1 MSTCSTIGYGKG
13 TKFASLLLKLVIL
26 ISVHMYT
33 HISIGRRKPVG
44 LNARVLYENDSLH
57 SQEYMA
63 ENSASIV
70 ILNNMWFGL
79 VCKLPN
85 RLFIEFY

>member
-1 MSTCSTIGYGKG
+1 
-13 TKFASLLLKLVIL
+13 
-26 ISVHMYT
+26 MYT

-57 SQEYMA
+57 SQEYMT

-70 ILNNMWFGL
+70 ILNNTWFGL
-79 VCKLPN
+79 KNCQTGCL
-85 RLFIEFY
+85 LSFIELSETLTWNMNSL